1 MELNNF
7 WLTYPYLGNVTLG
20 FGKPPGSQNQGF
32 STYSYWEKS
41 LKWEKFNFSHFNKIK
56 RICKFASRF
65 CKVSCALQ
73 GVLGIILILQGI
85 AKKKLQ
91 RF

>member
-1 MELNNF
+1 MNNLRLF
-7 WLTYPYLGNVTLG
+7 IYYL
-20 FGKPPGSQNQGF
+20 KCDD
-32 STYSYWEKS
+32 ES
-41 LKWEKFNFSHFNKIK
+41 LIRIRNKIK